1 MSETRKT
8 TLSILCVYV
17 ASTTIFLGILFSVWY
32 FGELNLLKT
41 RSFHDIQN
49 LSKRLIYIAAKQGRY
64 APYTQSLQAQKALL
78 QSLSLESGF
87 LLAVFDKNGELIYN
101 NTRLN
106 LALIPKQDGVYI
118 LQNHTILTSF
128 GRPTFLLNQPKTQ
141 PKLEDEYRIIIDGGE
156 VGLLLW
162 KLRLKIWG
170 LFGVIVIMVA
180 IVGAFL
186 VRLSLRP
193 LNQKIQE
200 LNQFIKDT
208 THEINTPLSVLQ
220 MSVSGLDQNA
230 LNPRDKKRLRS
241 IIVSAKTLENIYDA
255 LIYTAFGRLENQIQL
270 IDMRQLIQER
280 LEFFEMLFDQKSL
293 TLSTALSPA
302 ILKANPKSI
311 TLVVDNLLSN
321 AYKYTPKNGEVKV
334 FLQSKGGE
342 CLLVIE
348 DNGYGIEKKNLPY
361 IFNRYQRFER
371 SKGGFGLGLN
381 IVKKICDEFGIL
393 ITCESEINIGS
404 NFSLR
409 WREENN

>member
-8 TLSILCVYV
+8 TLSILSVYV

-128 GRPTFLLNQPKTQ
+128 GRPTFLLNQTKIQ
-141 PKLEDEYRIIIDGGE
+141 PKLEDEYHIIIDGGE

-208 THEINTPLSVLQ
+208 THEINISLSVLQ

-241 IIVSAKTLENIYDA
+241 IIISAKTLENIYDA

-270 IDMRQLIQER
+270 IEGRGS
-280 LEFFEMLFDQKSL
+280 FENK
-293 TLSTALSPA
+293 AL
-302 ILKANPKSI
+302 
-311 TLVVDNLLSN
+311 NL
-321 AYKYTPKNGEVKV
+321 GI
-334 FLQSKGGE
+334 
-342 CLLVIE
+342 CL
-348 DNGYGIEKKNLPY
+348 
-361 IFNRYQRFER
+361 
-371 SKGGFGLGLN
+371 
-381 IVKKICDEFGIL
+381 
-393 ITCESEINIGS
+393 
-404 NFSLR
+404 
-409 WREENN
+409 